1 MWLTERMLILVHST
15 IYFFLHKYGLLIKII
30 AEGNRRVLL
39 LLRQY
44 GFRKQRI
51 CCISSKR
58 RYTVS
63 VTRVKAILSTSPN
76 LLNLNQDYPKK
87 SVFLVNSLKL
97 WQLLSETLEL
107 PTLFIGGLRF
117 LKNHK
122 RGDQDTAGKMKGGFS
137 I

>member
-30 AEGNRRVLL
+30 AEWNRRVLL

-63 VTRVKAILSTSPN
+63 VTRVKAILSASPN
-76 LLNLNQDYPKK
+76 LLNLNQDHPQKIC
-87 SVFLVNSLKL
+87 FPG
-97 WQLLSETLEL
+97 Q
-107 PTLFIGGLRF
+107 F
-117 LKNHK
+117 LKVMITSLRNVGVTNLVY
-122 RGDQDTAGKMKGGFS
+122 RGVKIFEKS
-137 I
+137 